1 MGYSWPGI
9 FLLGAS
15 GPTGRFFTQLLF
27 HDPISISLWSSSL
40 ELYVT
45 WIVYYVSMICL
56 VSFSLFVNKASAW
69 LEESRTQGLCVFLLD
84 KLRFRGEGPIPM
96 VGTHTHTQKKKNKR
110 LIAGLAIN
118 LVRGGP
124 FCHALS
130 NREPSL
136 TNRIAASGTR
146 ELGHINLCSVLGK
159 IKNFLHLTRMKLLT
173 GGRHKQMPLC
183 LWDLCI

>member
-1 MGYSWPGI
+1 
-9 FLLGAS
+9 
-15 GPTGRFFTQLLF
+15 
-27 HDPISISLWSSSL
+27 
-40 ELYVT
+40 
-45 WIVYYVSMICL
+45 
-56 VSFSLFVNKASAW
+56 
-69 LEESRTQGLCVFLLD
+69 
-84 KLRFRGEGPIPM
+84 M
-96 VGTHTHTQKKKNKR
+96 VGTPKKKNKKTKKR

-159 IKNFLHLTRMKLLT
+159 I
-173 GGRHKQMPLC
+173 
-183 LWDLCI
+183 